1 MSACPSCGAADQPA
15 GARFCF
21 SCGSALEATCAQC
34 STALAPGARFCS
46 HCGTPTSTASGQAAP
61 TTQGGGQRRTRP
73 HGIRAPVVASPS
85 GGSRA
90 SSSATSSG
98 FTTLS
103 EARDHEETRELLTT
117 YFDDAR
123 RIIGR
128 YGGTVEKFIGDA
140 VMAVWGVPTAHEDD
154 AERAVRAGLELVTR
168 VTDMGEDLGAG
179 RPRRAR
185 RGRHG

>member
-46 HCGTPTSTASGQAAP
+46 QCGTPTSTASGQAAP
-61 TTQGGGQRRTRP
+61 TTQGGGKGAPDPTASVPGRGLAERR
-73 HGIRAPVVASPS
+73 V
-85 GGSRA
+85 
-90 SSSATSSG
+90 TSVLFCDLVG
-98 FTTLS
+98 FTALS

-123 RIIGR
+123 R
-128 YGGTVEKFIGDA
+128 
-140 VMAVWGVPTAHEDD
+140 
-154 AERAVRAGLELVTR
+154 
-168 VTDMGEDLGAG
+168 
-179 RPRRAR
+179 
-185 RGRHG
+185 